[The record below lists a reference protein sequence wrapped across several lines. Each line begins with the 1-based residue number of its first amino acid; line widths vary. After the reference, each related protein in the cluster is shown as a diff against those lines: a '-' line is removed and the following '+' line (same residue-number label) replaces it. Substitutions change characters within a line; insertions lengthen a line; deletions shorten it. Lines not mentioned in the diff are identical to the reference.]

1 MNARLAVRPVVGL
14 TGLQSRA
21 YAYIWRRLQVGPAP
35 SYDEIAAHLGGA
47 SRGNVAR
54 LIACL
59 VARGYL
65 RKREYSAR
73 SLYLAPGAPMPVEP
87 AGGSHV
93 ALTSPLAADL
103 VARADAEGRAVSDLL
118 EEAVALYLGRSL

>member
-1 MNARLAVRPVVGL
+1 MNARLVTRPLVGL
-14 TGLQSRA
+14 TGLQARA
-21 YAYIWRRLQVGPAP
+21 YAYIWRRLRDGSSPT
-35 SYDEIAAHLGGA
+35 YEEIADHLGVA
-47 SRGNVAR
+47 SKGNICRVVK
-54 LIACL
+54 CL

-87 AGGSHV
+87 AGASHV

-103 VARADAEGRAVSDLL
+103 VARADAEGRDESVLL

>member
-1 MNARLAVRPVVGL
+1 MNAHLATRPLVGL

-21 YAYIWRRLQVGPAP
+21 YAYIWHRLQAGSAP
-35 SYDEIAAHLGGA
+35 SYDEIAAHLGVV
-47 SRGNVAR
+47 SKGNICR
-54 LIACL
+54 LVKCL

-103 VARADAEGRAVSDLL
+103 IAQADAERRDVSVLL